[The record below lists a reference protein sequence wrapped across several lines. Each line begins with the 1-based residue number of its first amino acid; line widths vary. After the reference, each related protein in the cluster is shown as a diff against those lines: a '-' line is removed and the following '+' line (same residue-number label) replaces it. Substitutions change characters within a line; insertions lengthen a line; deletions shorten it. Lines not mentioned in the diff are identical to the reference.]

1 MTSADRIFLA
11 ECASCLADSSAMKDA
26 EVAQDAPARSGEECH
41 QITFHLDWILMLGQA
56 ESS

>member
-1 MTSADRIFLA
+1 MAPADRILRA
-11 ECASCLADSSAMKDA
+11 DRTSGLADPSAMKDA
-26 EVAQDAPARSGEECH
+26 EVAQDAPAWAWEECH